1 MIRFLAEVS
10 SNYHYDLSRSF
21 DFIDTAADAGCSAE
35 YVI

>member
-1 MIRFLAEVS
+1 MKFIAEVS
-10 SNYHYDLSRSF
+10 SNHHCDLSRSF